1 MTDKFDIASAE
12 WRADLIALLTALQKD
27 IGDDYR
33 ATDDPEDDTAAMAVT
48 IATDDELTGWS
59 YQTGDNSYT
68 GGCYGYP
75 YWGVGSISRDDDPAE
90 VADALLDDLG
100 ETWSGGQF

>member
-1 MTDKFDIASAE
+1 MKHNPDRFDIASAE

-33 ATDDPEDDTAAMAVT
+33 ATDD
-48 IATDDELTGWS
+48 ELSDWA

-68 GGCYGYP
+68 GGCYSYP
-75 YWGVGSISRDDDPAE
+75 YWGLGSISRDDDPAD